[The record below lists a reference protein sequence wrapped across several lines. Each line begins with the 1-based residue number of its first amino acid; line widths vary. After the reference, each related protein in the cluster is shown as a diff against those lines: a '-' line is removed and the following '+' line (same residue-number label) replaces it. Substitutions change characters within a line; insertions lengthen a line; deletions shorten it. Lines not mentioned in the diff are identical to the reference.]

1 MKVDVNGVGIVAT
14 LKPGQFFGERA
25 LLTAEKRNAS
35 CIADGENVICLSL
48 EKRHFENLLGDLKGV
63 LEVCVCVYSPLNKTT
78 QKNKTQEISKTRE
91 CEHGDSNTDTTQE
104 SNEQDDDAVKE
115 KVKDKGEPVR
125 RLPWAEDIKEFEIM
139 RTVRSSVFENNR
151 NNFNIK
157 NRSEVVRSV

>member
-1 MKVDVNGVGIVAT
+1 M
-14 LKPGQFFGERA
+14 
-25 LLTAEKRNAS
+25 
-35 CIADGENVICLSL
+35 
-48 EKRHFENLLGDLKGV
+48 
-63 LEVCVCVYSPLNKTT
+63 CVCVFSFVQNNTK
-78 QKNKTQEISKTRE
+78 KQEISKTRE

>member
-63 LEVCVCVYSPLNKTT
+63 LEVRTYRLFEKKNMKQSKRCDLIKTG
-78 QKNKTQEISKTRE
+78 NM
-91 CEHGDSNTDTTQE
+91 
-104 SNEQDDDAVKE
+104 E
-115 KVKDKGEPVR
+115 KKRV
-125 RLPWAEDIKEFEIM
+125 
-139 RTVRSSVFENNR
+139 
-151 NNFNIK
+151 
-157 NRSEVVRSV
+157 